1 MDDLYREVIIEHY
14 KNPSYRG
21 KLDPHDI
28 SFADNNPLC
37 GDHIQIDLR
46 VGIDG
51 LVTDARFDGHGC
63 AISQASADL
72 LLEKYPESGESVYEA
87 AGFSRDAMK
96 RAKRKVGAVAVKLGM
111 DAGWVWRLAPTE
123 GSGSRAEECEEGA
136 QNSALPSLPSHESP
150 HPSSRGNLPRTCG
163 LVAEGGNNG

>member
-14 KNPSYRG
+14 KNPGYRG

-46 VGIDG
+46 VDTAGV
-51 LVTDARFDGHGC
+51 VTDARFDGHGC

-72 LLEKYPESGESVYEA
+72 LIESIIGKPLEEVKKLKKDDVLELLGIELGPVRLKCALLSLKVLKAGVYGLGEAS
-87 AGFSRDAMK
+87 D
-96 RAKRKVGAVAVKLGM
+96 
-111 DAGWVWRLAPTE
+111 
-123 GSGSRAEECEEGA
+123 
-136 QNSALPSLPSHESP
+136 SLVE
-150 HPSSRGNLPRTCG
+150 
-163 LVAEGGNNG
+163 